1 VTSSATLAYQW
12 DFTPVFQKDSALLHG
27 VLITIQVS
35 FTSMAIGLVLSP
47 LVALGRI
54 YGGKLVGF
62 LLWVYV
68 ETFRLTPMLVQLVWF
83 LYVVPVTFGL
93 RVSIFWLGVTPLAL
107 NLTAYL
113 SETWRGGI
121 LGINRGLHDAAL
133 ATGMTETMALRRIV
147 LPMAFRQNIPIVAT
161 MWISLFKDSSLVG
174 LVGIHEL
181 LYVGRDISNA
191 TFRPLETFSVVAVIY
206 FVLTFPQSLLV
217 GKLHERYRVHE

>member
-133 ATGMTETMALRRIV
+133 ATGMTETMAL
-147 LPMAFRQNIPIVAT
+147 
-161 MWISLFKDSSLVG
+161 KDSSLVG